1 LQSPTYCGDGCGAAA
16 RRARS
21 SLLDVTTATPASLVA
36 ARAEACRSEQQKP
49 ESAKRLPY
57 RLRRLATVGYHDRL
71 LVAIGSE

>member
-1 LQSPTYCGDGCGAAA
+1 M
-16 RRARS
+16 
-21 SLLDVTTATPASLVA
+21 
-36 ARAEACRSEQQKP
+36 P